1 MALTCLL
8 DTSVWNRLDWAPTL
22 AAEVTTLVQH
32 GEVGHS
38 DIERIE
44 VLRSA
49 TGHDVSEGEE
59 PTIPTLDISGTS
71 WCKSS
76 RSSNIANYVE
86 VAAVDVRDS
95 KNLAG
100 SVLTVP
106 PLPVYVAAAEARE
119 AVWASEDA
127 RRGRDP

>member
-1 MALTCLL
+1 M
-8 DTSVWNRLDWAPTL
+8 
-22 AAEVTTLVQH
+22 VQ
-32 GEVGHS
+32 
-38 DIERIE
+38 
-44 VLRSA
+44 
-49 TGHDVSEGEE
+49 
-59 PTIPTLDISGTS
+59 
-71 WCKSS
+71 S

-86 VAAVDVRDS
+86 VATVDVRDS

-119 AVWASEDA
+119 AVRASEDA